1 MTDNIIDVPVPQN
14 SSYGVQEAGTLLE
27 YDSTGAISCFD
38 YSLLSLSRLKANIL

>member
-27 YDSTGAISCFD
+27 YDSTGANSCFD
-38 YSLLSLSRLKANIL
+38 YSL